1 MPVHVRLSQ
10 FEGPLEMLLS
20 LIEDRKLDVS
30 RLSLSEVTDQ
40 YLARLSAE
48 RERIGLENLAS
59 FLLIA
64 SRLILLKSKTLL
76 PVLGFTEEEEE
87 EIEDLEA
94 RLREYKRFKE
104 VAERLGVSIASG
116 RRSFSRLKLLGAPE
130 VYVPPKGL
138 SAEVLHAQFE
148 NVLGTIPTS
157 EELVEEAIEEVVSLE
172 ERILTLR
179 ESLRGRA
186 EAGFRELL
194 ATAEDRTEVI
204 VSFLAVLEMVKL
216 RLVSVRQEEGF
227 GEIRITVVEAGYAV
241 S

>member
-20 LIEDRKLDVS
+20 LIEDRKLDISQV
-30 RLSLSEVTDQ
+30 SLSEVADQ
-40 YLARLSAE
+40 YLARLAEE

-76 PVLGFTEEEEE
+76 PVLEFTEEEEE
-87 EIEDLEA
+87 EIEDLEL

-104 VAERLGVSIASG
+104 AAERLGASIASG
-116 RRSFSRLKLLGAPE
+116 RRSFSRPKLLGAPE

-148 NVLGTIPTS
+148 NVLGAIPTR

-172 ERILTLR
+172 ERIVTLR
-179 ESLRGRA
+179 DSLRGRV
-186 EAGFRELL
+186 EASFRELL
-194 ATAEDRTEVI
+194 GAAEDRMEVV
-204 VSFLAVLEMVKL
+204 VSFLAMLELVKQ
-216 RLVSVRQEEGF
+216 RFVTVRQEDAF
-227 GEIRITVVEAGYAV
+227 GDIRITVTETERSVF
-241 S
+241 